1 MDNSKQKRS
10 AISMVFKYL
19 DKQITFKNKLERDLF
34 IREFLKTVNMK
45 PFTEK
50 ENTAGYGFT
59 QRNALQVAKRYPQFK
74 QYVEEK
80 VNVT

>member
-1 MDNSKQKRS
+1 
-10 AISMVFKYL
+10 
-19 DKQITFKNKLERDLF
+19 
-34 IREFLKTVNMK
+34 MK